1 MLLAS
6 HLAPL
11 SGNKKLMSAP
21 LVIAHRGA
29 SAYRPENTLEAFEL
43 GIQQG
48 ADGIEFDLVT
58 TKDQE
63 LVIRH
68 ENTLSGTTNVQTL
81 ESFTNK
87 RRNGELHN
95 SPTTDWFSED
105 FTLSELKQLKAVERL
120 PDQRSGSAVFD
131 SQFEIPT
138 FKDLLAADFIAMKIL
153 VVELKSGSHLNHLN
167 KTIGELAAEDI
178 KASSADC
185 EYFIESFDLEV
196 LLDAKKHLS
205 DTSANYLF
213 ALEDTSLEEVDLHFL
228 AQNFQGLTIS
238 LEMLFAEDWVSS
250 CHEVG
255 LQVWAYTARAEE
267 ATTSIDEY
275 YERII
280 ETGVDAIFAD
290 HPDLLRR
297 VLSDRG

>member
-1 MLLAS
+1 MLLVS

-68 ENTLSGTTNVQTL
+68 ENTLRETTNVQRVD
-81 ESFTNK
+81 SFTNK

-95 SPTTDWFSED
+95 SPTLDWFSED
-105 FTLSELKQLKAVERL
+105 FTLSELKQLRAVERL
-120 PDQRSGSAVFD
+120 PEQRPSSAVFD
-131 SQFEIPT
+131 NQFEIPT
-138 FKDLLAADFIAMKIL
+138 FREILGANFLAKKLL
-153 VVELKSGSHLNHLN
+153 VVELKSGSHLNHLT
-167 KTIGELAAEDI
+167 KTIGELAAEEI
-178 KASSADC
+178 KASSADF

-196 LLDAKKHLS
+196 LLDARKYLS
-205 DTSANYLF
+205 DTSANYLL
-213 ALEDTSLEEVDLHFL
+213 ALEETSVEDVDLQYL
-228 AQNFQGLTIS
+228 SQNFQGLTIS
-238 LEMLFAEDWVSS
+238 LEMLFAEDWVSR
-250 CHEVG
+250 CHEIG

-280 ETGVDAIFAD
+280 ETGADAIFAD

>member
-1 MLLAS
+1 M
-6 HLAPL
+6 
-11 SGNKKLMSAP
+11 NAP

-43 GIQQG
+43 GIDQG
-48 ADGIEFDLVT
+48 ADGIEFDLVA

-68 ENTLSGTTNVQTL
+68 ENTLSGTTNVAAVA
-81 ESFTNK
+81 SFGV
-87 RRNGELHN
+87 RRRVGELHN
-95 SPTTDWFSED
+95 LVTTDWFSED
-105 FTLSELKQLKAVERL
+105 FTLAELKQLRAIERL
-120 PDQRSGSAVFD
+120 PELRPGSAVFD
-131 SQFEIPT
+131 NQFEIPT
-138 FKDLLAADFIAMKIL
+138 FKELLQSNFIAKKLL
-153 VVELKSGSHLNHLN
+153 VVELKSGSHLDHLT
-167 KTIGELAAEDI
+167 KTIGDLVAEQI
-178 KASSADC
+178 RSTHANC
-185 EYFIESFDLEV
+185 EYFIESFDIEV
-196 LLDAKKHLS
+196 LLDAKDKLQGI
-205 DTSANYLF
+205 SASYLF
-213 ALEDTSLEEVDLHFL
+213 ALEGTSLDQVDLDQL

-238 LEMLFAEDWVSS
+238 LEMLFAEDWVGQ
-250 CHEVG
+250 CHKVG

-280 ETGVDAIFAD
+280 ETGVDAIFVD

>member
-1 MLLAS
+1 M
-6 HLAPL
+6 
-11 SGNKKLMSAP
+11 NAP

-48 ADGIEFDLVT
+48 ADGIELDLVT

-68 ENTLSGTTNVQTL
+68 ENTLSGTTNIATAGI
-81 ESFTNK
+81 FDARK
-87 RRNGELHN
+87 RVGQLHN
-95 SPTTDWFSED
+95 STTTDWFSED
-105 FTLSELKQLKAVERL
+105 FTLAELKRLKAIERL
-120 PDQRSGSAVFD
+120 PELRPGSAVFD
-131 SQFEIPT
+131 NQFELPT
-138 FKDLLAADFIAMKIL
+138 FKELLHSSFIANKLL
-153 VVELKSGSHLNHLN
+153 VVELKSGSHLDHQT
-167 KTIGELAAEDI
+167 KTIGDLTADQI
-178 KASSADC
+178 RFASAHC

-196 LLDAKKHLS
+196 LLDAKDKLQGMPAS
-205 DTSANYLF
+205 YLF
-213 ALEDTSLEEVDLHFL
+213 ALEDTSLDQVNLDQL

-238 LEMLFAEDWVSS
+238 LEMLFAEDWVGQ
-250 CHEVG
+250 CHKAG

-280 ETGVDAIFAD
+280 ETGVDVIFAD

>member
-1 MLLAS
+1 MRS
-6 HLAPL
+6 
-11 SGNKKLMSAP
+11 P

-29 SAYRPENTLEAFEL
+29 SAYRPENTLEAFDL
-43 GIQQG
+43 GLSQG

-58 TKDQE
+58 TKDEE

-68 ENTLSGTTNVQTL
+68 ENTLSGTTNISSL
-81 ESFTNK
+81 ANFTAKK
-87 RRNGELHN
+87 RLGELHN

-105 FTLSELKQLKAVERL
+105 FTLQEIKELRAIERL
-120 PDQRSGSAVFD
+120 PELRPGSAKFD
-131 SQFEIPT
+131 SRFLIPT
-138 FKDLLAADFIAMKIL
+138 FTELLDSDFIANKLFVI
-153 VVELKSGSHLNHLN
+153 ELKSGSHLEKL
-167 KTIGELAAEDI
+167 TASIGELTAKAI
-178 KASSADC
+178 KESTATC

-196 LLDAKKHLS
+196 ILDAKDKLRGVPAS
-205 DTSANYLF
+205 YLF
-213 ALEDTSLEEVDLHFL
+213 ALEGTSLDQVDLDQL
-228 AQNFQGLTIS
+228 SQNFQGLTIS
-238 LEMLFAEDWVSS
+238 LEMLFAEDWVGQ
-250 CHEVG
+250 CHKVG

-267 ATTSIDEY
+267 ATTSVDEY

>member
-1 MLLAS
+1 
-6 HLAPL
+6 
-11 SGNKKLMSAP
+11 MSAP

-68 ENTLSGTTNVQTL
+68 ENTLSGTTNIATAGI
-81 ESFTNK
+81 FDDRK
-87 RRNGELHN
+87 RVGQLHN
-95 SPTTDWFSED
+95 STTTDWFSED
-105 FTLSELKQLKAVERL
+105 FTLEELKQLKAIERIPEL
-120 PDQRSGSAVFD
+120 RPGSAVFD
-131 SQFEIPT
+131 NQFEIPT
-138 FKDLLAADFIAMKIL
+138 FKELLHSSFIANKLL
-153 VVELKSGSHLNHLN
+153 VVELKAGSHLDHLT
-167 KTIGELAAEDI
+167 KTIGDLAAEQI
-178 KASSADC
+178 RSASAHC

-196 LLDAKKHLS
+196 LLDAKAKLQGIPAS
-205 DTSANYLF
+205 YLF
-213 ALEDTSLEEVDLHFL
+213 ALEDTSIDQVDLHQL
-228 AQNFQGLTIS
+228 AQNFQSLTIS
-238 LEMLFAEDWVSS
+238 LEMIFAEDWVGQ
-250 CHEVG
+250 CHKAG

-280 ETGVDAIFAD
+280 QTGVDAIFAD

>member
-1 MLLAS
+1 MNS
-6 HLAPL
+6 
-11 SGNKKLMSAP
+11 P

-43 GIQQG
+43 GINQG

-58 TKDQE
+58 SKDQQ

-68 ENTLSGTTNVQTL
+68 ENTLSETTNVKTL
-81 ESFTNK
+81 EAFNTLK
-87 RRNGELHN
+87 RDGLVHGQ
-95 SPTTDWFSED
+95 SVTDWFVED
-105 FTLSELKQLKAVERL
+105 FTLPEIKQLKAIERL
-120 PDQRSGSAVFD
+120 AELRPGSAKYDHQFD
-131 SQFEIPT
+131 IPT
-138 FKDLLAADFIAMKIL
+138 FSELLAQSFIAEKLL
-153 VVELKSGSHLNHLN
+153 VIELKSGTHLQHLT
-167 KTIGELAAEDI
+167 KTIGALTAAAI
-178 KASSADC
+178 HSAKVNPK
-185 EYFIESFDLEV
+185 YVIESFDLEV
-196 LLDAKKHLS
+196 LLDAKEQLVGVK
-205 DTSANYLF
+205 AQYLY
-213 ALEDTSLEEVDLHFL
+213 ALEETSLEHVDLYYLSESFD
-228 AQNFQGLTIS
+228 GLTIS
-238 LEMLFAEDWVSS
+238 LQMLFAEDWVKS

-267 ATTSIDEY
+267 AETSIDEY

>member
-48 ADGIEFDLVT
+48 ADGIEFDLVA

-68 ENTLSGTTNVQTL
+68 ESTLSGTTNIAKVG
-81 ESFTNK
+81 FFDDRK
-87 RRNGELHN
+87 RVGQLHN
-95 SPTTDWFSED
+95 STTTDWFSED
-105 FTLSELKQLKAVERL
+105 FTLEELKQLKAIERISEL
-120 PDQRSGSAVFD
+120 RPGSAVFD
-131 SQFEIPT
+131 NQFEIPT
-138 FKDLLAADFIAMKIL
+138 FKELLHSNFIANKLL
-153 VVELKSGSHLNHLN
+153 VVELKGGSHLDHLT
-167 KTIGELAAEDI
+167 KTLGDLAAEQI
-178 KASSADC
+178 RSATAHC

-196 LLDAKKHLS
+196 LLDAKAKLQGIPAS
-205 DTSANYLF
+205 YLF
-213 ALEDTSLEEVDLHFL
+213 ALEDTSLDQVDLDQL

-238 LEMLFAEDWVSS
+238 LEMLFAEDWVGQ
-250 CHEVG
+250 CHKAG

-280 ETGVDAIFAD
+280 EMGVDAIFAD

>member
-1 MLLAS
+1 MNS
-6 HLAPL
+6 
-11 SGNKKLMSAP
+11 P

-43 GIQQG
+43 GINQG

-58 TKDQE
+58 SKDQQ

-68 ENTLSGTTNVQTL
+68 ENTLSETTNVKTL
-81 ESFTNK
+81 EAFNTLK
-87 RRNGELHN
+87 RDGLVHGQ
-95 SPTTDWFSED
+95 SVTDWFVED
-105 FTLSELKQLKAVERL
+105 FTLPEIKQLKAIERL
-120 PDQRSGSAVFD
+120 AELRPGSAKYDHQFD
-131 SQFEIPT
+131 IPT
-138 FKDLLAADFIAMKIL
+138 FSELLAQSFIAEKLL
-153 VVELKSGSHLNHLN
+153 VIELKSGTHLQHLT
-167 KTIGELAAEDI
+167 KTIGALTAEAI
-178 KASSADC
+178 HTARVNPQ
-185 EYFIESFDLEV
+185 YVIESFDLEV
-196 LLDAKKHLS
+196 LLDAKEQLVGVK
-205 DTSANYLF
+205 AQYLY
-213 ALEDTSLEEVDLHFL
+213 ALEETSLEHVDLYYLSESFD
-228 AQNFQGLTIS
+228 GLTIS
-238 LEMLFAEDWVSS
+238 LQMLFAEDWVKS

-267 ATTSIDEY
+267 AETSIDEY

>member
-11 SGNKKLMSAP
+11 SGNKKPMSAP

-29 SAYRPENTLEAFEL
+29 SAYRPENTLVAFEL

-58 TKDQE
+58 TRDQE

-68 ENTLSGTTNVQTL
+68 ENTLSETTNVQTL

-120 PDQRSGSAVFD
+120 PEQRPGSAVFD
-131 SQFEIPT
+131 NQFEIPT
-138 FKDLLAADFIAMKIL
+138 CKELLGSGFIANKLL
-153 VVELKSGSHLNHLN
+153 VVELKSGSHLNHLS
-167 KTIGELAAEDI
+167 KTIGELAAAEI
-178 KASSADC
+178 KTSSAEC

-196 LLDAKKHLS
+196 LLDTKKHL
-205 DTSANYLF
+205 TGTPANYLF
-213 ALEDTSLEEVDLHFL
+213 ALEDTSLEDVDLQYL

-238 LEMLFAEDWVSS
+238 LEMLFAEDWVGS

-255 LQVWAYTARAEE
+255 LQVWVYTARAEE

>member
-1 MLLAS
+1 
-6 HLAPL
+6 
-11 SGNKKLMSAP
+11 MSSP

-43 GIQQG
+43 GLDQG

-63 LVIRH
+63 LIIRH
-68 ENTLSGTTNVQTL
+68 ENALSGTTNVKDIS
-81 ESFTNK
+81 SFQSH
-87 RRNGELHN
+87 RRQGHLHGEKT
-95 SPTTDWFSED
+95 SDWFSED
-105 FTLSELKQLKAVERL
+105 FTLAELKQLRAVERL
-120 PDQRSGSAVFD
+120 PELRAGSAKLD
-131 SQFEIPT
+131 GQFEIPT
-138 FKDLLAADFIAMKIL
+138 FKELLTKDFITDKVL

-167 KTIGELAAEDI
+167 MSIGELATRAVHSTDP
-178 KASSADC
+178 KC
-185 EYFIESFDLEV
+185 KLFFESFDLDV
-196 LLDAKKHLS
+196 LLEAKEKLQGIAAS
-205 DTSANYLF
+205 YLY
-213 ALEDTSLEEVDLHFL
+213 ALEGTSLEHLDLYYL
-228 AQNFQGLTIS
+228 AENFEGLTIS
-238 LEMLFAEDWVSS
+238 LEMLFSEDWVGS

-267 ATTSIDEY
+267 AETSIDEY

-297 VLSDRG
+297 VLADRG